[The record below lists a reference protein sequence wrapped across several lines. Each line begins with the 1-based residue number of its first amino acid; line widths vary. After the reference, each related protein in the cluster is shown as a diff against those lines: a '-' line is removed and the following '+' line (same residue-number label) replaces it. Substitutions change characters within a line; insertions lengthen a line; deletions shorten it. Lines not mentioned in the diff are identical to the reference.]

1 MTMSGTPEPITVN
14 NIYLPGPGGEM
25 DEYPDY
31 FEFGNRLFID
41 TDENKTT
48 ISHLHPKLG
57 RIELLRIEGDKV
69 TINRKDWDWGDK
81 VVNLSIVTPSV
92 DHQILD
98 KYKTRFEIG
107 CFINLVLFFGMLFL
121 VSRRRTTA

>member
-14 NIYLPGPGGEM
+14 DIYLPGPGGEM

-69 TINRKDWDWGDK
+69 TMNRKDWDWGDK
-81 VVNLSIVTPSV
+81 VGSVPSA
-92 DHQILD
+92 DHVYQVLD

-107 CFINLVLFFGMLFL
+107 CFINLVLFFGILLFM
-121 VSRRRTTA
+121 SRRSTMP